1 MIVVGGKNSSNSLE
15 LYKNMSTIC
24 PSIFI
29 EDINDYKQALAEIGI
44 TLSKDL
50 KIGITAGASTN
61 KAELEELKQLI
72 KKDLEEI

>member
-1 MIVVGGKNSSNSLE
+1 MYKINLKLTQNGKTAD
-15 LYKNMSTIC
+15 Y
-24 PSIFI
+24 SI
-29 EDINDYKQALAEIGI
+29 I
-44 TLSKDL
+44 TDKKGVAKFNTKDL